1 MTMEPPTQHMHAA
14 TPAAVPARGP
24 TNKVSDAGAA
34 TISSAALP
42 FPAADGGELPDGLTS
57 ALLEDVPDADGD
69 GGTLALPVAELLTD
83 AVLLSDG
90 VVDAVGVR
98 VPLTDRVVDGVPL
111 DVAESDCVDVAV
123 AVMVAD

>member
-1 MTMEPPTQHMHAA
+1 VVE
-14 TPAAVPARGP
+14 AVGVRVP
-24 TNKVSDAGAA
+24 
-34 TISSAALP
+34 
-42 FPAADGGELPDGLTS
+42 LT
-57 ALLEDVPDADGD
+57 DRVVVGVPLD
-69 GGTLALPVAELLTD
+69 VAESD
-83 AVLLSDG
+83 CVDVAVAVSDG